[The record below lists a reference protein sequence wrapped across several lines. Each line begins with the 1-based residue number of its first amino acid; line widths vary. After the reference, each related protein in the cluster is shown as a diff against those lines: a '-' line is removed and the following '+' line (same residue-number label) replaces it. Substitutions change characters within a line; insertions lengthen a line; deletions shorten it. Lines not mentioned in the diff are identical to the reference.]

1 MGGFTSNYFQSN
13 NLNLHYI
20 NYKTDAI
27 KPLIMLHGMRSYA
40 QSWNDVAD
48 QLITDFDVY
57 AIDQRGRGES
67 DWSPDQN
74 FDTQAYVDDL
84 TNFINTKGFN
94 NLWLMGH
101 SMGGVNSIV
110 FASKH
115 PEIVESLVI
124 VDIGPSAATSTGG
137 ARINQE
143 LSNTPKEFDSLEDV
157 KIFWRKQ
164 RPSISEHAL
173 NERVNFTIKQLDS
186 GKYGFKWD
194 VQGIAKA
201 KIRADGEYMWDC
213 VRKIKCP
220 TLLIRGAESDI
231 LQHDVAIQMIKE
243 NHNITLIEIPD
254 ATHYVHDDQ
263 LNLFNRE
270 VGMFYQRI

>member
-1 MGGFTSNYFQSN
+1 MGEFSNNFFQSN
-13 NLNLHYI
+13 HLNLHYI
-20 NYKTDAI
+20 NYKTNAH

-48 QLITDFDVY
+48 QLLTFFDVY
-57 AIDQRGRGES
+57 ALDQRGRGES
-67 DWSPDQN
+67 DWAPDYN
-74 FDTQAYVDDL
+74 YDTESYVDDL
-84 TNFINTKGFN
+84 TNFIKTKGFKK
-94 NLWLMGH
+94 LSLMGH
-101 SMGGVNSIV
+101 SMGGANSIV
-110 FASKH
+110 FASKY
-115 PEIVESLVI
+115 PEMVESLVI
-124 VDIGPSAATSTGG
+124 VDIGPSAASSTGG
-137 ARINQE
+137 VRINQE
-143 LSNTPKEFDSLEDV
+143 LIDTPKEFDSLDDV
-157 KIFWRKQ
+157 KLFWRKQ

-194 VQGIAKA
+194 VKGIAKA
-201 KIRADGEYMWDC
+201 KIREDGEYMWDC

>member
-1 MGGFTSNYFQSN
+1 MGEVISDYFQSN
-13 NLNLHYI
+13 DLNLHYI
-20 NYKTDAI
+20 NYKTNAH

-40 QSWNDVAD
+40 QAWNDVAD
-48 QLITDFDVY
+48 QLLNFFDVY
-57 AIDQRGRGES
+57 ALDQRGRGES
-67 DWSPDQN
+67 DWAPDSN
-74 FDTQAYVDDL
+74 YDTEAYVDDL
-84 TNFINTKGFN
+84 TNFIKTKGFN
-94 NLWLMGH
+94 KLSLMGH
-101 SMGGVNSIV
+101 SMGGSNSIV
-110 FASKH
+110 FASKN
-115 PEIVESLVI
+115 PEMVESLVI
-124 VDIGPSAATSTGG
+124 VDIGPSVSTSIGG
-137 ARINQE
+137 KRINQE
-143 LSNTPKEFDSLEDV
+143 LSDTPKEFESLEGV

-173 NERVNFTIKQLDS
+173 NERVNFTIKQLES

-231 LQHDVAIQMIKE
+231 LQHDVATQMIRE
-243 NHNITLIEIPD
+243 NHNIALIEIPD

-263 LNLFNRE
+263 LELFNRE